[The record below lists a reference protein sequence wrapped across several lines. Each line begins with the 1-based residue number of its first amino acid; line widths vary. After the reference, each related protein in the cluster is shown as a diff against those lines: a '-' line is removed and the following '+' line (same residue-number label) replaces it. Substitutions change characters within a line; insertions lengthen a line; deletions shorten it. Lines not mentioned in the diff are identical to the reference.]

1 MAHHALGPSVRPRYA
16 RCPGS
21 VAAEARY
28 PNEESAAAA
37 EGTLAHAVAEALL
50 LRQEPPPCPPEMLDH
65 AEAYAEYVR
74 SLGDDRLVEYKVDL
88 SPWIPDCRGTADAIV
103 FAGRTLHVGDLKY
116 GKGVAVDVTENEQLE
131 AYALGA
137 AAEFGWMGFDEI
149 VCHIVQP
156 RLGVFESWSF
166 PASELESRGD
176 RLREQAERA
185 MAPDAPRIP
194 GEKQCRFCRHRRHCA
209 ELAEHNFSVVTG
221 MFKPIHEALEAPLEA
236 RVVDQISDE
245 ELPRLLPKLDL
256 IEHWCTA
263 LRVRAYAVAVQK
275 GIDGYK
281 FVAGRTSRKWDNED
295 AVIGELKEAGV
306 SLDDLIE
313 TRLASPAQAEKVLG
327 KRHPVLMTH
336 CVKNPGK
343 PTLVP
348 VSDKREAITHPDV
361 SGLFEN
367 VEVQE

>member
-1 MAHHALGPSVRPRYA
+1 MAHHPLGPSVRPRYS

-21 VAAEARY
+21 AQAESRY
-28 PNEESAAAA
+28 PNEESPAAA

-50 LRQEPPPCPPEMLDH
+50 LEQTPPPCPPEMLDH
-65 AEAYAEYVR
+65 AEGYAEYVR
-74 SLGDDRLVEYKVDL
+74 SLGDDRLIEYKVDL
-88 SPWIPDCRGTADAIV
+88 GHWIPDCRGTADAIV
-103 FAGRTLHVGDLKY
+103 FAGRTLHVVDLKF

-131 AYALGA
+131 AYGLGA
-137 AAEFGWMGFDEI
+137 AKEFEWMGFDEV

-176 RLREQAERA
+176 RMREQAERA

-194 GEKQCRFCRHRRHCA
+194 GDKQCRFCRHRRHCV
-209 ELAEHNFSVVTG
+209 ELAEHNVSVVTG
-221 MFKPIHEALEAPLEA
+221 MFTPVHEVLEKPLEA
-236 RVVDQISDE
+236 RVVDEIADE
-245 ELPRLLPKLDL
+245 ELARLLPKLDL
-256 IEHWCTA
+256 IENWCTA
-263 LRVRAYAVAVQK
+263 LRMRAYAVAVQK

-281 FVAGRTSRKWDNED
+281 FVAGRSSRRWDNEE

-306 SLDDLIE
+306 SLDELIE

-327 KRHPVLMTH
+327 RKHPVLITH
-336 CVKNPGK
+336 CVRSAGK

-348 VSDKREAITHPDV
+348 VSDKREEITHPDV
-361 SGLFEN
+361 VGLLKD